1 MKGPHQYHLYG
12 SLPGLQMKGPRKYHL
27 YAADT
32 PTNSSVELAEKLTN
46 SGVAV
51 FRTGFIGRNLAEYLV
66 SNELASKVRV
76 VDKVPPATAWLG
88 GRQKAIFE
96 RIEFKSAN
104 LINPAS
110 VQRAFDDDVTY
121 DLVVNCASEGR
132 LGQME
137 PVYNE
142 GIVKLSVNCAKE
154 ASRRGARRYIE
165 LSTAHIYAPDKV
177 ASTEEC
183 KISPWT
189 DIAQHKLKA
198 EQEIGN
204 IKGLNYVVLRPAI
217 VYGPGD
223 RTGLTPRMLVG
234 AVYKELRETMRLL
247 WSPELRTNTVHV
259 TDVCRAIW
267 HLRNNGNS
275 GQVFNLADKGNT
287 TQGQTTEFVSQIFGI
302 QYEFLGSVISNVA
315 KMTDSLP
322 EVCEDLNEKHM
333 EPWSAVCQRSGIVNT
348 PLSPFLYESDT
359 VHSSPECIVNEPR
372 GHRKVGD
379 YGGIQYQ
386 PPPLSPVSGPVRAL
400 SQWHA
405 HPVTDIVA
413 PPPEQLYNKH
423 LCIDGSAIEST
434 GFTYQ
439 HPHLTADS
447 LREVMEGF
455 AAQDLFPKSLLS

>member
-1 MKGPHQYHLYG
+1 MAEVGMEEK
-12 SLPGLQMKGPRKYHL
+12 PRVL
-27 YAADT
+27 I
-32 PTNSSVELAEKLTN
+32 L
-46 SGVAV
+46 GG
-51 FRTGFIGRNLAEYLV
+51 TGFIGRNLAEYLV
-66 SNELASKVRV
+66 SNELAAKVRV

-88 GRQKAIFE
+88 GRQKEIFQ

-110 VQRAFDDDVTY
+110 VQRAFDDEVTF

-154 ASRRGARRYIE
+154 AAQRGARRYIE

-177 ASTEEC
+177 ASTEGC

-189 DIAQHKLKA
+189 DIAQHKLRA
-198 EQEIGN
+198 EQEISN

-223 RTGLTPRMLVG
+223 RTGLTPRILVG
-234 AVYKELRETMRLL
+234 AVYKELKETMRLL

-267 HLRNNGNS
+267 HLRNTGNS

-287 TQGQTTEFVSQIFGI
+287 TQGQTTEFVSQIFGV
-302 QYEFLGSVISNVA
+302 QYEFLGSVISSVA
-315 KMTDSLP
+315 KISLP
-322 EVCEDLNEKHM
+322 EICEELNEKHM
-333 EPWSAVCQRSGIVNT
+333 EPWSTICQRSGIVNT
-348 PLSPFLYESDT
+348 PLSPFLFE
-359 VHSSPECIVNEPR
+359 
-372 GHRKVGD
+372 
-379 YGGIQYQ
+379 
-386 PPPLSPVSGPVRAL
+386 
-400 SQWHA
+400 
-405 HPVTDIVA
+405 
-413 PPPEQLYNKH
+413 EQLYNKH
-423 LCIDGSAIEST
+423 LCVDGSAIEAT

-439 HPHLTADS
+439 HPHLTVDS
-447 LREVMEGF
+447 LREVVEGF
-455 AAQDLFPKSLLS
+455 AAQDLFPRSLLS

>member
-1 MKGPHQYHLYG
+1 MEEK
-12 SLPGLQMKGPRKYHL
+12 PRVL
-27 YAADT
+27 I
-32 PTNSSVELAEKLTN
+32 L
-46 SGVAV
+46 GG
-51 FRTGFIGRNLAEYLV
+51 TGFIGRNLAEYLV
-66 SNELASKVRV
+66 SNELAAKVRV

-88 GRQKAIFE
+88 GRQKEIFQ

-110 VQRAFDDDVTY
+110 VQRAFDDEVTF

-154 ASRRGARRYIE
+154 AAQRGARRYIE

-177 ASTEEC
+177 GSTEGC

-189 DIAQHKLKA
+189 DIAQHKLRA
-198 EQEIGN
+198 EQEISN

-223 RTGLTPRMLVG
+223 RTGLTPRILVG
-234 AVYKELRETMRLL
+234 AVYKELKETMRLL

-267 HLRNNGNS
+267 HLRNTGNS

-287 TQGQTTEFVSQIFGI
+287 TQGQTTEFVSQIFGV
-302 QYEFLGSVISNVA
+302 QYEFLGSVISSVA
-315 KMTDSLP
+315 KVRTIWFYSIYP
-322 EVCEDLNEKHM
+322 
-333 EPWSAVCQRSGIVNT
+333 
-348 PLSPFLYESDT
+348 
-359 VHSSPECIVNEPR
+359 SSMPHDPT
-372 GHRKVGD
+372 
-379 YGGIQYQ
+379 
-386 PPPLSPVSGPVRAL
+386 VRAADVFNPHTANVCP
-400 SQWHA
+400 Q
-405 HPVTDIVA
+405 
-413 PPPEQLYNKH
+413 EQLYNKH
-423 LCIDGSAIEST
+423 LCVDGSAIEAT

-439 HPHLTADS
+439 HPHLTVDS
-447 LREVMEGF
+447 LREVVEGF
-455 AAQDLFPKSLLS
+455 AAQDLFPRSLLS